1 MLIYVDGTT
10 IELPDNCLYDP
21 FPMKGQNVMNPEDE
35 EPIDPQ
41 DCEEADND
49 GTGRPGTGE

>member
-10 IELPDNCLYDP
+10 IQLPDNCLYDP
-21 FPMKGQNVMNPEDE
+21 FPTKGENIMSSEDE
-35 EPIDPQ
+35 DQIDPQ

-49 GTGRPGTGE
+49 GTARPEAG